1 MMEVMGG
8 GVDLKGSSWD
18 QGGNP
23 NEYDL
28 MIVTIP
34 SRALKFKNMNVRGR
48 QNFNGCEQY
57 YIRPVCLYWN
67 A

>member
-8 GVDLKGSSWD
+8 GVDLKGPPWD

-28 MIVTIP
+28 MIVTIS
-34 SRALKFKNMNVRGR
+34 SRALKFNNMNVQGR
-48 QNFNGCEQY
+48 QNFNGCEHQ
-57 YIRPVCLYWN
+57 RL
-67 A
+67 